1 MTVDSG
7 MAYLSIG
14 DACMSTEQRFTAP
27 PKPIHAK
34 SNVETI
40 GKKAKELIRIVLKKA
55 NDF

>member
-1 MTVDSG
+1 